1 MEMENLVKKKK
12 KDLEWMLNKDIFRKI
27 LHYFYFEPSRINKL
41 PHVAYHSDPG
51 ALHANAFTI
60 AWENVLAFPP
70 FAILGKALQK
80 VIPDRST

>member
-1 MEMENLVKKKK
+1 MEMENLVKKKERSRMDAK
-12 KDLEWMLNKDIFRKI
+12 QRYFRKI

-51 ALHANAFTI
+51 ALHVNAFTI